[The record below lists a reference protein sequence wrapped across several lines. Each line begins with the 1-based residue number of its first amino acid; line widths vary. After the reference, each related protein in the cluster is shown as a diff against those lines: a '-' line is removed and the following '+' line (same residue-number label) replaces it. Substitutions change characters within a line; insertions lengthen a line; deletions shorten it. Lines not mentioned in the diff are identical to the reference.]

1 MFFLRTMVQKF
12 VFWSLLLLVLV
23 GITGWK
29 ALWNNQNADDVHGG
43 YQKDFNYWQG
53 KYKEVAYNLSSDPT
67 VKAAIQTTP
76 IEVKQVT
83 VTQFPLIEQDG
94 TAQQRVDRCS
104 SCHVGLENP
113 AMTAEHIIK
122 DVSPNHDVV
131 NAAGVA
137 DYLEKH
143 ADIRAI
149 VKVLGAHPGI
159 QIQGEDARDLGVV
172 HSAHLRYGVATES
185 SPTESDKADYQVQK
199 LNLKQHPFPTFGC
212 TTCHYGSGRDLVQY
226 KAHQFVDD
234 PTGDVPE
241 EAHITIIPGVQM
253 LPAKFMD
260 AACAQCHATYNQKTF
275 GIDYLTTAPTA
286 SRVIQLLDGKNVAD
300 KDVDSYLAGTLLPE
314 DAPAAA
320 SSGGPAHGRITH
332 PLTAE
337 AIKYITTHPQ
347 MQTIARG
354 EQLFKQQ
361 ACYGCHKI
369 EGYSKGNIGPELT
382 YEGRSKTFAGIE
394 HQLWD
399 PRYQVETCVMPYFF
413 SVRERNTDDP
423 DPLQL
428 QRDYIDPRTD
438 PKNAQSKENPVQKA
452 DITHEDTEESL
463 KRHGYIPDKARQA
476 DVDALVTFV
485 ASQTGLNYADS
496 AASRYATIAAYNKS
510 VPAEAPVTVAEGKKL
525 FESSGCY
532 ACHYVGDPN
541 KPHIT
546 GDPKFGRGG
555 ISGPELSWEG
565 ARHSQEWVIA
575 HYENPQAFVPTSIM
589 PIFPLSN
596 SQRAAL
602 SLYDL
607 SHRPAKS
614 GARPVSPDQ
623 DMPAKKA
630 QDAGVQTPDVRY
642 MTR

>member
-23 GITGWK
+23 GITGAR
-29 ALWNNQNADDVHGG
+29 ALWNNQNAADVHGG
-43 YQKDFNYWQG
+43 QQKAFTDWQAQ
-53 KYKEVAYNLSSDPT
+53 YKEVAYDLSSDPT
-67 VKAAIQTTP
+67 VKAAIQATSTN
-76 IEVKQVT
+76 EVKQIT
-83 VTQFPLIEQDG
+83 VIQFPQIQQDG
-94 TAQQRVDRCS
+94 TAQQRVDRCQ

-113 AMTAEHIIK
+113 AMTAEKIIK

-131 NAAGVA
+131 SADGVA

-143 ADIRAI
+143 ADIRSI
-149 VKVLGAHPGI
+149 VKTLGAHPGI
-159 QIQGEDARDLGVV
+159 QIEGTDARDLGVV
-172 HSAHLRYGVATES
+172 HSAHLSYGVATET
-185 SPTESDKADYQVQK
+185 SPTEADKADYQVQK
-199 LNLKQHPFPTFGC
+199 MNLKQHPFPTFGC

-234 PTGDVPE
+234 PNADVPE
-241 EAHITIIPGVQM
+241 QAHITIIPGSQM

-260 AACAQCHATYNQKTF
+260 AACAQCHANYNSQTF
-275 GIDYLTTAPTA
+275 GIDYLTTPPTA
-286 SRVIQLLDGKNVAD
+286 SRVIQILDGKNVAD
-300 KDVDSYLAGTLLPE
+300 KDVNAYLAGTLLPE
-314 DAPAAA
+314 DAPAPA
-320 SSGGPAHGRITH
+320 SSAGPAHGRITH
-332 PLTAE
+332 ERTAD
-337 AIKYITTHPQ
+337 AVKYITTHPQ

-413 SVRERNTDDP
+413 AARQRNTDDP
-423 DPLQL
+423 DPVHLQK
-428 QRDYIDPRTD
+428 DIVDPRTD
-438 PKNAQSKENPVQKA
+438 PNNMQIQRA
-452 DITHEDTEESL
+452 DISHEDITASL
-463 KRHGYIPDKARQA
+463 KRHGYIPDKSRQA

-485 ASQTGLNYADS
+485 SSQTGLNYADS
-496 AASRYATIAAYNKS
+496 SASRYATIAAYNKS
-510 VPAEAPVTVAEGKKL
+510 VPPDVAVTVDVGKKL
-525 FESSGCY
+525 FETSGCY
-532 ACHYVGDPN
+532 ACHYIGNPN
-541 KPHIT
+541 KAHIT

-555 ISGPELSWEG
+555 VYGPELSWEG
-565 ARHSQEWVIA
+565 TRHSQQWIIA

-589 PIFPLSN
+589 PIFPFSN

-602 SLYDL
+602 SLWDQAQ
-607 SHRPAKS
+607 RPTKP
-614 GARPVSPDQ
+614 GARSVSQDQ
-623 DMPAKKA
+623 DMPTAKA
-630 QDAGVQTPDVRY
+630 QEAGVQTPDVRY

>member
-23 GITGWK
+23 GITGAR
-29 ALWNNQNADDVHGG
+29 ALWNNQNAADVHGG
-43 YQKDFNYWQG
+43 QQKDFTDWQA
-53 KYKEVAYNLSSDPT
+53 KYKEVAYALSNDPT
-67 VKAAIQTTP
+67 VKAAIQATRTDE
-76 IEVKQVT
+76 IKQVT
-83 VTQFPLIEQDG
+83 VIQFPLIQQDG
-94 TAQQRVDRCS
+94 TAQQRVDRCQ
-104 SCHVGLENP
+104 SCHIGLENP
-113 AMTAEHIIK
+113 AMTAEKIIK
-122 DVSPNHDVV
+122 VVSPNHDVV
-131 NAAGVA
+131 SADGVV

-143 ADIRAI
+143 GDIRAI
-149 VKVLGAHPGI
+149 VKTLGAHPGI
-159 QIQGEDARDLGVV
+159 QIEGQDAKDLGVV
-172 HSAHLRYGVATES
+172 HSPHLSYGVATDS
-185 SPTESDKADYQVQK
+185 SPTETDKADYQVQK
-199 LNLKQHPFPTFGC
+199 MNLKQHPFPTFGC
-212 TTCHYGSGRDLVQY
+212 TTCHYGSGRDLIQY

-234 PTGDVPE
+234 PNGDVPE
-241 EAHITIIPGVQM
+241 QAHITIIPGSQM

-260 AACAQCHATYNQKTF
+260 AACAQCHANYNPQTF
-275 GIDYLTTAPTA
+275 GIDYLSTPPSA
-286 SRVIQLLDGKNVAD
+286 SRVIQLLDGKSVAD
-300 KDVDSYLAGTLLPE
+300 KDVSAYLAGTLLPE
-314 DAPAAA
+314 DAPATAG
-320 SSGGPAHGRITH
+320 SGGPAHDRITH
-332 PLTAE
+332 TRTAD
-337 AIKYITTHPQ
+337 AIKYITSHPQ

-382 YEGRSKTFAGIE
+382 YEGRSKTVAGIE

-413 SVRERNTDDP
+413 SAREHNKDDP
-423 DPLQL
+423 DPTHVTE
-428 QRDYIDPRTD
+428 YVDPRTD
-438 PKNAQSKENPVQKA
+438 PKNKDILIAPA
-452 DITHEDTEESL
+452 DISHEDINTSL
-463 KRHGYIPDKARQA
+463 KRHGYIPNKARQA

-510 VPAEAPVTVAEGKKL
+510 TPPDVAVTVANGKKL

-532 ACHYVGDPN
+532 ACHYIGNPN

-555 ISGPELSWEG
+555 VFGPELSWEG
-565 ARHSQEWVIA
+565 TRHSQQWTIA
-575 HYENPQAFVPTSIM
+575 HYANPQAFVPTSIM

-607 SHRPAKS
+607 SQRPTKP
-614 GARPVSPDQ
+614 GARPVSQDQ
-623 DMPAKKA
+623 DMPTRQA